1 MITGKNCL
9 ANGSEY
15 FNNYVTNQQNKLDV
29 LFNKKL
35 VIGAS
40 N

>member
-35 VIGAS
+35 GIVVF